1 VSDVFDAVRAGA
13 ARVAAGARQVQ
24 IDAARLE
31 ALADALAAAP
41 PPAPTWDPRYH
52 HAGPAHST
60 LAFVVT
66 WNAVNFGSGWFPK
79 LRKRDRLSGALTVLT
94 GLKDRFDSG
103 GPWSAAELAEIE
115 AEELAPI
122 VGQTLAEPEA
132 AEIVGLWAAALR
144 QLGAFLLAD
153 FAGSF
158 EALVAAADGSA
169 ASLVTRLAEM
179 PYYRDVAS
187 WRGRE
192 VPFYKRAQIT
202 ASDLA
207 LAFDGKGPGAFRDLD
222 RMTIFADNLVPHV
235 LRHHGVLVYTPELA
249 ARIAREELLPPGGE
263 DEVEIRACGVH
274 AVEGLSAALAHR
286 GVPAPPR
293 LLDYVLWTR
302 GQSPEIK
309 ATPRHRTR
317 SVYY

>member
-1 VSDVFDAVRAGA
+1 VSDVFGAVRAA
-13 ARVAAGARQVQ
+13 AAAIAAETQQVR
-24 IDAARLE
+24 IDAARLD

-41 PPAPTWDPRYH
+41 LPTPNWDPRYH

-79 LRKRDRLSGALTVLT
+79 LRKRGGLSGALTVLT
-94 GLKDRFDSG
+94 GLKDRFDSA
-103 GPWSAAELAEIE
+103 GPWSAPELAEIE
-115 AEELAPI
+115 AEELAPL
-122 VGQTLAEPEA
+122 VGQTLAEPEV

-144 QLGAFLLAD
+144 QLGAFLLAEC
-153 FAGSF
+153 AGSF
-158 EALVAAADGSA
+158 EALVAAAGGSA
-169 ASLVTRLAEM
+169 ASLVTRLAAM
-179 PYYRDVAS
+179 PYYRDVAR

-192 VPFYKRAQIT
+192 APFYKRAQIT

-235 LRHHGVLVYTPELA
+235 LRHHGVLVYTDALA
-249 ARIAREELLPPGGE
+249 GRIAREELLPSGGE
-263 DEVEIRACGVH
+263 DEVAIRACGVH
-274 AVEGLSAALAHR
+274 AVEALSAALARR
-286 GVPAPPR
+286 GVAAPPR
-293 LLDYVLWTR
+293 VLDYQLWTR